1 MILTSP
7 SFQHNEPMPLKF
19 SCQGEGISP
28 ELIISEIPASTRSLT
43 LICDDPDAPN
53 GGFTHW
59 IMVNIPPTTK
69 TIPENS
75 SAGQVLP
82 NTRGNLE
89 FAPACPPSGNH
100 HYIFKLFAL
109 NATLNITQDISRADL
124 DKEISQH
131 LIEKTELIGM
141 YQKNTHS

>member
-7 SFQHNEPMPLKF
+7 SFQHNEPMPPKF

-28 ELIISEIPASTRSLT
+28 KLIISEIPASTRSLT

-59 IMVNIPPTTK
+59 IMVNIPPAIK
-69 TIPENS
+69 SIPENS

-89 FAPACPPSGNH
+89 YAPACPPSGNH

-109 NATLNITQDISRADL
+109 DAMLNISQDIHRAEL
-124 DKEISQH
+124 DQLISKH
-131 LIEKTELIGM
+131 LIGETELVGM
-141 YQKNTHS
+141 YQKQ